1 MKKVPNY
8 INWGLEKTQL
18 EKVQLLGKL
27 LQINGIYIHIGVY
40 CLLLI
45 INTMLIFELGT
56 TI

>member
-8 INWGLEKTQL
+8 INWGSEKTQL
-18 EKVQLLGKL
+18 EKVQLIGKL
-27 LQINGIYIHIGVY
+27 LQINGLYIHIGVY

-56 TI
+56 AI